1 MTITPEGHHRYS
13 IAEAR
18 RNFSALVRD
27 AEAGRTVEISRRS
40 VPVVA
45 VIKLDSPARKAG
57 PTYGEAYAEWVKDRD
72 LAELDLRPEEVFV
85 RDKSPGRDV
94 KL

>member
-18 RNFSALVRD
+18 RHFSAVVRD
-27 AEAGRTVEISRRS
+27 AEAGRTVEISRRG
-40 VPVVA
+40 VPVAA
-45 VIKLDSPARKAG
+45 VVKIGSSVSKPG

-94 KL
+94 DL

>member
-18 RNFSALVRD
+18 RHFSALVRD
-27 AEAGRTVEISRRS
+27 AEAGRTVEISRRG

-45 VIKLDSPARKAG
+45 VVRLEQVRSEGGRTFRD
-57 PTYGEAYAEWVKDRD
+57 AYAEWVKDRD

-85 RDKSPGRDV
+85 REKSPGRDV